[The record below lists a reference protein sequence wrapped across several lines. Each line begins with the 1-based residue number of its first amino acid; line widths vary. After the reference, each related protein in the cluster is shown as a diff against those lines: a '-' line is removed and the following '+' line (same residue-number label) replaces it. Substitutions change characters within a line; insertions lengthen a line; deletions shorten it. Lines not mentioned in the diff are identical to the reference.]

1 MTWEPVEGELRRLQA
16 LPAADRALQLVQL
29 AADWEELWGLTDDHG
44 WVVSQAT
51 DALPLWPHPDL
62 ARACAQGP
70 WEGAEPAAIPLD
82 ELLESLLPQLEAE
95 GLGTALFPVP
105 DDPGLLLPP
114 KSCAGDW
121 ARNWS
126 WGYEG
131 VPNRRG

>member
-29 AADWEELWGLTDDHG
+29 AVDWEELWGLTDAHG
-44 WVVSQAT
+44 WVVSKTT

-82 ELLESLLPQLEAE
+82 ELLEDLLPQLESE
-95 GLGTALFPVP
+95 GLGTALFPIP
-105 DDPGLLLPP
+105 GDPGLLLTP
-114 KSCAGDW
+114 AELRLRLG
-121 ARNWS
+121 A
-126 WGYEG
+126 ELELG
-131 VPNRRG
+131 V